1 MSTLIKFLEQNSLLL
16 LFLVAALGYLLGRVR
31 LGGFSLGVAAVL
43 FVGLGFGALSPD
55 LKLPDFVYQFGLVLF
70 VYTIALASGPG
81 FFAAL
86 RRRGLRDNLLVG
98 GVLLGVALLAG
109 LLGRLL
115 GLEGGFQAGLL
126 AGALTNTPALA
137 GAIETLQARGAS
149 QAVLGQPVAAYAL
162 AYPVGVIGML
172 LALHLAWRVW
182 GKHQPVEEKTDI
194 EVRTLEVGQCD
205 LTGLTLEELLRAKGW
220 HVVFGRYKRGEE
232 VGLATPG
239 LRLAVGDRIT
249 VVGLARELE
258 PVGQALGRWITESLE
273 HDRQTLD
280 FRRVFVS
287 NPKVAGRPL
296 SELDLPGRLG
306 VILTRVRRGDVEF
319 LPEPHTVLE
328 LGDRVRVLGTK
339 ERITGA
345 SRYLGDSYR
354 ALSEVDVLSFG
365 LGIALGLLLGS
376 LSFPLPGG
384 GSFKLGLAGGPLV
397 AGLVLGALG
406 RSGPVLWQLPYNAN
420 LTLRQLGVILFLA
433 GIGLRSG
440 YTFVQTLAQGNGLA
454 LFLSGAAITLS
465 AALLTLWIGHRLLG
479 IHLEALSGLLAG
491 LQGQP
496 AVLAFALDKSA
507 SERPSLSYATVYP
520 LAMLL
525 KILFAQ
531 LLLGRG

>member
-1 MSTLIKFLEQNSLLL
+1 MTALVGLLERDSLLL
-16 LFLVAALGYLLGRVR
+16 LFLVAALGYLLGQVRVR
-31 LGGFSLGVAAVL
+31 GFGLGVAAVL
-43 FVGLGFGALSPD
+43 FVGLGFGALSPQ

-86 RRRGLRDNLLVG
+86 RRRGLGDNLLVG
-98 GVLLGVALLAG
+98 GVLGAVALLAG

-137 GAIETLQARGAS
+137 GVIETLQARGAS
-149 QAVLGQPVAAYAL
+149 AALLGQPVAAYAL
-162 AYPVGVIGML
+162 AYPVGVVGML

-182 GKHQPVEEKTDI
+182 GQHQPAEAGAEI

-220 HVVFGRYKRGEE
+220 HVVFGRYRRGGE
-232 VGLATPG
+232 VGLATPD
-239 LRLAVGDRIT
+239 LQLAVGDRIT
-249 VVGLARELE
+249 VVGLAHDLE
-258 PVGQALGRWITESLE
+258 PVAQALGGWVAESLE
-273 HDRQTLD
+273 QDRQTLD
-280 FRRVFVS
+280 FRRVFLS
-287 NPKVAGRPL
+287 NPKVAGRTL
-296 SELDLPGRLG
+296 GELDLPRRLG
-306 VILTRVRRGDVEF
+306 VVATRIRRGDLEF

-328 LGDRVRVLGTK
+328 LGDRVRVLGPK
-339 ERITGA
+339 ERIAEA

-365 LGIALGLLLGS
+365 LGIALGLLLGN
-376 LSFPLPGG
+376 LSFPIPG

-397 AGLVLGALG
+397 VGLVLGALN

-440 YTFVQTLAQGNGLA
+440 YTFVQTLAQGGGLA
-454 LFLSGAAITLS
+454 LFLTGAALTLS
-465 AALLTLWIGHRLLG
+465 AAFLTLWIGHRLLG
-479 IHLEALSGLLAG
+479 IRLETLSGLLAG

-496 AVLAFALDKSA
+496 AVLAFALEKA
-507 SERPSLSYATVYP
+507 GSERPNLGYATVYP

-531 LLLGRG
+531 LLLGGG